1 MRKTHLLTV
10 IIAFILS
17 CFVSALAQ
25 DPAPQQPTED
35 DKAKEKAALEKNA
48 YRLLDQV
55 IDEAQTLRLPENR
68 VHIQI
73 SAADLIWDRNQSRAR
88 SLFSLASD
96 AMVELIRNAPTPTNQ
111 RGFPNQRWF
120 GLRQELVLT
129 AARHDAQLAYQ
140 LLAATKSPSSA
151 SPDPRNPRMLL
162 NSDEHLEQ
170 ALLGRIA
177 ALDPKFAAQNAEQMM
192 EKGQFP
198 RSLGEVINQ
207 LQRQDAEAANKL
219 ADKTVK

>member
-1 MRKTHLLTV
+1 KSGISLFRGRNVMRKTHVLTLILA
-10 IIAFILS
+10 IILSAFI
-17 CFVSALAQ
+17 SAAAQ

-35 DKAKEKAALEKNA
+35 DKPKEKTALEKNA

-88 SLFSLASD
+88 SLFSLASE
-96 AMVELIRNAPTPTNQ
+96 AIVEMMRNSTPTPTNQ

-140 LLAATKSPSSA
+140 LLAATKSQ
-151 SPDPRNPRMLL
+151 SP
-162 NSDEHLEQ
+162 
-170 ALLGRIA
+170 
-177 ALDPKFAAQNAEQMM
+177 
-192 EKGQFP
+192 
-198 RSLGEVINQ
+198 
-207 LQRQDAEAANKL
+207 
-219 ADKTVK
+219 

>member
-1 MRKTHLLTV
+1 MRKTPVLAL
-10 IIAFILS
+10 IAFILS

-73 SAADLIWDRNQSRAR
+73 SAADLIWDHNQSRAR

-96 AMVELIRNAPTPTNQ
+96 AIVELMRSAPTATNQ

-120 GLRQELVLT
+120 GLRQELVLS

-140 LLAATKSPSSA
+140 LLAATKSQSPPPS
-151 SPDPRNPRMLL
+151 
-162 NSDEHLEQ
+162 Q
-170 ALLGRIA
+170 
-177 ALDPKFAAQNAEQMM
+177 
-192 EKGQFP
+192 
-198 RSLGEVINQ
+198 
-207 LQRQDAEAANKL
+207 
-219 ADKTVK
+219 

>member
-1 MRKTHLLTV
+1 MRKTHGLTV
-10 IIAFILS
+10 IIAIILS
-17 CFVSALAQ
+17 AFISATAQ

-73 SAADLIWDRNQSRAR
+73 SAADLIWDRNQTRAR

-96 AMVELIRNAPTPTNQ
+96 AIVEMMRSSTPTQRNQ

-129 AARHDAQLAYQ
+129 AAR
-140 LLAATKSPSSA
+140 
-151 SPDPRNPRMLL
+151 
-162 NSDEHLEQ
+162 
-170 ALLGRIA
+170 
-177 ALDPKFAAQNAEQMM
+177 
-192 EKGQFP
+192 
-198 RSLGEVINQ
+198 
-207 LQRQDAEAANKL
+207 
-219 ADKTVK
+219 